1 MTFPAC
7 FERTQRVFAGRRGT
21 VHAQSGDDEA
31 ATDRSAPPEKE
42 LLMFKGL
49 WLQRGRYSLAIVVA
63 AVVLAPIAAHAQIR
77 QVSSSD
83 HRQAIGFT
91 LGGFFPKGEDS
102 RVAGDVLFSDLDDL
116 VFEVKDFTGGSISG
130 EWLFAL
136 GDFAEAGVSAGFYQR
151 TVPSVYRSF
160 QNADGSEIEQDLKL
174 RIVPVTASVR
184 FLPFGRGTVE
194 PYVGVGI
201 GAFNWRYSETGEFV
215 DFSDSS
221 IFRNRYIAKG
231 TAIGPVILGG
241 IRAPIGDVWD
251 IGGELQYQR
260 ASGDTNPSESGLLGD
275 KIDLGGWHAL
285 LTMHV
290 RF

>member
-1 MTFPAC
+1 VT
-7 FERTQRVFAGRRGT
+7 
-21 VHAQSGDDEA
+21 
-31 ATDRSAPPEKE
+31 APPETE
-42 LLMFKGL
+42 HLMFKRMWRHGV
-49 WLQRGRYSLAIVVA
+49 RNAMGVA
-63 AVVLAPIAAHAQIR
+63 AAAAILAPVAATAQIR

-91 LGGFFPKGEDS
+91 LGGFFPRGEDA
-102 RVAGDVLFSDLDDL
+102 RVDGDVLFADLDEL
-116 VFEVKDFTGGSISG
+116 AFEVGDFKGGSISG

-136 GDFAEAGVSAGFYQR
+136 GDFTEAGVSAGFYQR
-151 TVPSVYRSF
+151 TVPSVYRAF

-174 RIVPVTASVR
+174 RIVPVTATIR
-184 FLPFGRGTVE
+184 FLPAGRGTVE

-221 IFRNRYIAKG
+221 IFRSRFVAKG
-231 TAIGPVILGG
+231 TAVGPVVLAG
-241 IRAPIGDVWD
+241 IRAPIADVWD

-260 ASGDTNPSESGLLGD
+260 ASGDTKASESGLLGD